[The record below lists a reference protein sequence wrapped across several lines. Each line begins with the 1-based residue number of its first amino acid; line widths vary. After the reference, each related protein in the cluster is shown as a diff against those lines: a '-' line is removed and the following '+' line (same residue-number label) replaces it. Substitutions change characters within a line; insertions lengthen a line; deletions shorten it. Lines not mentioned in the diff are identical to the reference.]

1 MPINYSERCRRMY
14 ILTETHDHFPNAIK
28 EIHSFINTSGFLER
42 RYFDS
47 GPWIIRDK

>member
-14 ILTETHDHFPNAIK
+14 ILTETHDHFLNAIK
-28 EIHSFINTSGFLER
+28 GINTSGFLER

-47 GPWIIRDK
+47 GP